1 MRYMLLSLTMIMVA
15 PALASPDLERAPVNG
30 GYLTYQQ
37 NGEGEAVFTI
47 HGALVADAFLPI
59 MDQPALDG
67 YRVIRYQRSGH
78 AHSASLDISPAD
90 FLDRAVADALALLDH
105 LNVERAH
112 VVGHSSGAVIAM
124 ALALNSPDR
133 VHSLVLLEPP
143 MAMVPA
149 AEELFETIGKATS
162 YHQAGDSAAGVDAFL
177 TRLTGPEWQELMA
190 SQVPGAKD
198 QAIADAASFFDIE
211 VPGLAEFE
219 FDVERASR
227 LTMPALYVL
236 GTESSAIANAAGF
249 FEQGKEF
256 LMKALPNAESITL
269 EGMNHSMQIGFPET
283 LAQTIAEFAARHP
296 IDN

>member
-78 AHSASLDISPAD
+78 AHSASLDILPAE

-105 LNVERAH
+105 LNAERAH

-143 MAMVPA
+143 MIMVPA
-149 AEELFETIGKATS
+149 AEQLFETIGKATL
-162 YHQAGDSAAGVDAFL
+162 YHEAGDSAAGVDAFL
-177 TRLTGPEWQELMA
+177 TRLTGPNWQELMA
-190 SQVPGAKD
+190 DQVPGAEE

-211 VPGLAEFE
+211 VPGMAEFE
-219 FDVERASR
+219 LDGQHAAR

-236 GTESSAIANAAGF
+236 GTESSSNAHADGF
-249 FEQGKEF
+249 FEQGKEL
-256 LMKALPNAESITL
+256 LMNKLPNAEAITL
-269 EGMNHSMQIGFPET
+269 DGMNHSMQIGFPET
-283 LAQTIAEFAARHP
+283 LATIIAEFAARHP
-296 IDN
+296 ME